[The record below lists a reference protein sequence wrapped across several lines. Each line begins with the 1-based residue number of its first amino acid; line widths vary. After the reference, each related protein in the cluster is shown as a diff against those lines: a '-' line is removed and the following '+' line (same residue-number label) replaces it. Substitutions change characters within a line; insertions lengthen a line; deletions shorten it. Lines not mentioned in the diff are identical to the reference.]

1 MDSSYKKNIL
11 LVEDEAIIAMSQIK
25 LLKIHGYNVIHVLNG
40 EKAIETVRHGIGKLD
55 LILMDIDLGKGMD
68 GTQAAGEIL
77 KKNDIPVVF
86 LSSHTEKEVVEKT
99 EKITSYGY
107 VVKNS
112 GITILDASI
121 KMAFKLFEAHK
132 NINKQNMLI
141 KAGNENLR
149 VTIEQL
155 ESNKNRLTSIF
166 RAAPTGIGVVT
177 DRILIEVN
185 QKICEMTGYRKEELI
200 GKTARI
206 LYPSR
211 EDYDYVGKEKYI
223 QIKEHGTG
231 TVETLWKRK
240 DGEIINVLLS
250 STPLDTADLKKGV
263 TFTALDITDQVHAE
277 KELEQKTEFLNIS
290 QEIAH
295 VGSWFL
301 DIQKNKLSW
310 SDEEYR
316 IFGIENNGTELTY
329 ETFLDIVHQE
339 DKEMVNQVYTNAITN
354 NEPYEIVHRI
364 IQPDGTIRSVREKSH
379 NISDD
384 SGKITY
390 SIGMTQDITEQTIIA
405 NTIERQE
412 SNSNLL
418 IYKLNQKTKELKC
431 LYDVSQLLKN
441 SDKKLEEL
449 FIDISKTIPAGWQFP
464 EDIRCKI
471 IFGTKEYVSKPFV
484 QTLLKQSSRLY
495 SNNEIIGQI
504 EIYYIG
510 IWEDTN
516 TPFIQEEQN
525 LLNLIALSLSET
537 IEHRQREEKI
547 RYLLKEKELIL
558 KEVHHRIKNNMG
570 TIISLLSLQSG
581 NIESPEAV
589 EALEIAA
596 NRIHSMLILYDKLYR
611 GTNFQSISVRDYL
624 TTLTKEI
631 VDNFDTNNSIKV
643 ETEIEEFELNS
654 QTIFNLGIITN
665 ELITNSMKYAF
676 PQDQAG
682 KITVSASIKNNHIT
696 ISIGDDGTGIPES
709 VNIETSEG
717 FGFILVNMLSEQLN
731 ADIKIERVNGTK
743 FIFGFN
749 L

>member
-1 MDSSYKKNIL
+1 MSTPGAANKIL
-11 LVEDEAIIAMSQIK
+11 GSDNTSL
-25 LLKIHGYNVIHVLNG
+25 
-40 EKAIETVRHGIGKLD
+40 
-55 LILMDIDLGKGMD
+55 LILN
-68 GTQAAGEIL
+68 QAI
-77 KKNDIPVVF
+77 
-86 LSSHTEKEVVEKT
+86 
-99 EKITSYGY
+99 
-107 VVKNS
+107 NS
-112 GITILDASI
+112 
-121 KMAFKLFEAHK
+121 
-132 NINKQNMLI
+132 
-141 KAGNENLR
+141 
-149 VTIEQL
+149 
-155 ESNKNRLTSIF
+155 
-166 RAAPTGIGVVT
+166 
-177 DRILIEVN
+177 
-185 QKICEMTGYRKEELI
+185 
-200 GKTARI
+200 
-206 LYPSR
+206 SR
-211 EDYDYVGKEKYI
+211 EV
-223 QIKEHGTG
+223 
-231 TVETLWKRK
+231 
-240 DGEIINVLLS
+240 IIL
-250 STPLDTADLKKGV
+250 TDKKGV
-263 TFTALDITDQVHAE
+263 ITFINPQFTKLYGYAADEVVGKRTPRFLSLEYTNSDHDDEYWEDLLIKKSFLTFFSNKSKDGKLIDVETSIDIIRNDQKEFIGFLEIQRDITDKNRIE
-277 KELEQKTEFLNIS
+277 NDLKRNTEILNKS

-301 DIQKNKLSW
+301 DLETNKLSW
-310 SDEEYR
+310 SDEEYK
-316 IFGIENNGTELTY
+316 IFGIENDGSELTY
-329 ETFLDIVHQE
+329 ETFLNTIHPDDQ
-339 DKEMVNQVYTNAITN
+339 EMVNQVYSTAIIN
-354 NEPYEIVHRI
+354 NEPYEVIHKIVR
-364 IQPDGTIRSVREKSH
+364 PDSTIRTVREKSQ
-379 NISDD
+379 DVAD
-384 SGKITY
+384 ESGKIIY
-390 SIGMTQDITEQTIIA
+390 SIGITQDITEQTNLV

-431 LYDVSQLLKN
+431 LYNVSQLLN
-441 SDKKLEEL
+441 TDKTLEEL

-464 EDIRCKI
+464 EDIRCKV

-495 SNNEIIGQI
+495 SNNEITGQI

-525 LLNLIALSLSET
+525 LLNLIALSLSEA

-589 EALEIAA
+589 EALETAI
-596 NRIHSMLILYDKLYR
+596 NRIHSMLILYDKLYK
-611 GTNFQSISVRDYL
+611 GTDFQSLSVRDYL

-676 PQDQAG
+676 PQGQTG
-682 KITVSASIKNNHIT
+682 KITVSASINNNHIT

-717 FGFILVNMLSEQLN
+717 FGFILVNMLSEQLRAN
-731 ADIKIERVNGTK
+731 IQIERKNGTK
-743 FIFGFN
+743 FIFTFDV
-749 L
+749 